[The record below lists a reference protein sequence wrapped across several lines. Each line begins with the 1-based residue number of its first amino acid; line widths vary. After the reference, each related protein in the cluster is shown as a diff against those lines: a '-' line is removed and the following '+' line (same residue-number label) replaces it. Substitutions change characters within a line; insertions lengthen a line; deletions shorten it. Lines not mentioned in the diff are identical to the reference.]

1 MLQDGQ
7 MVQQGMQFAYAA
19 PEAGGAEAQQATLV
33 GAAMVAASP
42 ARINVSPEIF
52 AKLAAGGQLTLEEM
66 AQLSG
71 QPAPGQVEAGQPT
84 PEQQQQQLASPIK
97 QPTSGA
103 TESAGM
109 APGSAKASDKN
120 EKNDK
125 EDRTGS
131 KEALKASKK
140 KNDKEDR

>member
-42 ARINVSPEIF
+42 ARVNVSPELF
-52 AKLAAGGQLTLEEM
+52 AKLAAGGQLTPDEM

-71 QPAPGQVEAGQPT
+71 QPAPGQVEAGQPALVQQPIPGQPT
-84 PEQQQQQLASPIK
+84 PEQQQQKPASPLK
-97 QPTSGA
+97 QPTS
-103 TESAGM
+103 
-109 APGSAKASDKN
+109 
-120 EKNDK
+120 
-125 EDRTGS
+125 
-131 KEALKASKK
+131 
-140 KNDKEDR
+140 